1 MVDMTDLAGAA
12 RGGSLAAGRAEPRA
26 LRSRT
31 LILAAVREA
40 VVDTPVDQLTVTGIC
55 RRAGVHRVTFYG
67 HWPDVR
73 AAASDAFAEAMDGM
87 AAVGEGDVA
96 TASTPVE
103 LAGRYERALLDQLE
117 EIRLHRQVYR
127 TLAESSV
134 FSARLLGLL
143 HSRAE
148 LAVRSLMRAGVPVP
162 GADSGIA
169 AAHLAGGVAAAS
181 VLWANADSDDVQSAL
196 ADFVA
201 QLPGWWPRALE

>member
-12 RGGSLAAGRAEPRA
+12 RGGSLAAGRSEPRA

-40 VVDTPVDQLTVTGIC
+40 VVETPVDRLTVTGIC

-73 AAASDAFAEAMDGM
+73 AAVTDAFAEAMDGM
-87 AAVGEGDVA
+87 AAVGEGDVL
-96 TASTPVE
+96 TAASPVE
-103 LAGRYERALLDQLE
+103 LAGRYERALLSQLE
-117 EIRLHRQVYR
+117 EIRDHREVYR
-127 TLAESSV
+127 MLAESSV

-143 HSRAE
+143 QSRAE
-148 LAVRSLMRAGVPVP
+148 LAVRSLERAGVPVP

-181 VLWANADSDDVQSAL
+181 VLWASADSDDVQSAL
-196 ADFVA
+196 SDFVA
-201 QLPGWWPRALE
+201 QLPGWWPRAVK